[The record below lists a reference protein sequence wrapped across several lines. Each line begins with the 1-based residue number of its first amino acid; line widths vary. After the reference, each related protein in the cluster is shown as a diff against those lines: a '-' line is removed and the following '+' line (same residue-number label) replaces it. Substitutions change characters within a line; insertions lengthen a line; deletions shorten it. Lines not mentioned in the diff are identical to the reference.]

1 VIRLLGYISLL
12 VSFTAYG
19 LVPVE
24 GILMGEAREDFQQDP
39 LNYIFSDIYDKSQ
52 KGENTKIKLYHNTFL
67 SGSNLNES
75 CSLYGTTMAYG
86 SPWREK
92 QAQRSVVATLQYI
105 GLDTMIKTIGSY
117 ARVLEVGEN
126 DYNLL
131 AANLVKNYCS
141 KNITVFSLRNI
152 EKSLK
157 YYYSNPSQT
166 IIPDIQNSPFATEAF
181 KYRTEGMRTRSRELD
196 YAIKGF
202 RSFCSWGG
210 DVEDYRLMAPYLSNP
225 FIMSFI
231 IKNMAGVQD
240 RYFEPEEKVQTVENE
255 STVQVVC
262 EDLICRNSSTEEFL
276 AKFPL
281 SVGSTGLR
289 TDLTKLY
296 CNHFRYQNFEI
307 NNTLPEVKNWIK
319 ESELEDPIFETNFF
333 ISIMTGVPDPF
344 MGMENYHE
352 LPFIVKSSVD
362 ERWNRWAR
370 EVLNIF
376 SKDLMFEESLKIKA
390 VPNFD
395 PVSLATKGFRLD
407 FTVTLGELDRMM
419 NETDKLDLK
428 FNLKLSKNYLR
439 SLKTRWIHLTNEVD
453 LEGKKRFEN
462 EIAEYLNIQ
471 LEKKENLFSQ
481 QMWNEDFKRLIAD
494 ELLKQVLNYQGPLFN
509 SYQEE
514 VFTIPVRFSYGVF
527 ALSYLRYR
535 ADVKS
540 NRLRLNL

>member
-1 VIRLLGYISLL
+1 MIRLVGYL
-12 VSFTAYG
+12 VFFLSSAAYA

-24 GILMGEAREDFQQDP
+24 GILMGEARGDFQQDP

-52 KGENTKIKLYHNTFL
+52 QGENKKIKLYHSTFM
-67 SGSNLNES
+67 SGANLNES
-75 CSLYGTTMAYG
+75 CSLYGSSISYG
-86 SPWREK
+86 SVWREK
-92 QAQRSVVATLQYI
+92 QARRSVVATLQYI
-105 GLDTMIKTIGSY
+105 GLDTMIKAIGSY
-117 ARVLEVGEN
+117 ARTLEMTEG
-126 DYNLL
+126 DYNTLTI
-131 AANLVKNYCS
+131 NLVRNYCS
-141 KNITVFSLRNI
+141 KNISVFSLRNI

-157 YYYSNPSQT
+157 HYYSNPSQT
-166 IIPDIQNSPFATEAF
+166 IIPSVENSPFATEAF
-181 KYRTEGMRTRSRELD
+181 KYRTEGARSRSREMD

-210 DVEDYRLMAPYLSNP
+210 DVEDYRLLSAYLNNP

-240 RYFEPEEKVQTVENE
+240 KFIEPEEKIQTVENE

-262 EDLICRNSSTEEFL
+262 EDLICRNSSSEEFA

-307 NNTLPEVKNWIK
+307 NNTLPEVRQWIK

-333 ISIMTGVPDPF
+333 ISLMTGVPDPF

-352 LPFIVKSSVD
+352 LPFMVKSSVD
-362 ERWNRWAR
+362 ERWNRWAK
-370 EVLNIF
+370 EVLSIF
-376 SKDLMFEESLKIKA
+376 SKDLMFEESLKIRA
-390 VPNFD
+390 VPNHD
-395 PVSLATKGFRLD
+395 PASLATKGFRLD
-407 FTVTLGELDRMM
+407 FTVTLGEMDRMM

-439 SLKTRWIHLTNEVD
+439 SLKTKWIHLTNEVD
-453 LEGKKRFEN
+453 LEGKKRLEKD
-462 EIAEYLNIQ
+462 IAEYLNIQ
-471 LEKKENLFSQ
+471 LKKKEKLFSQ

-494 ELLKQVLNYQGPLFN
+494 ELLEQVLNYQGPLFN